1 MPAKPKSQPKPAPR
15 KADRSKTDRT
25 PSSASIGLA
34 AGALAV
40 LGGLAAAFR
49 FGVFDRTIAKA
60 TRTANEHPVPDLA
73 TTKPHND
80 GSARAPE
87 AFRPDPTATISAG
100 ERDAFRP
107 VTVPVGGNPD
117 KHSEAVH

>member
-1 MPAKPKSQPKPAPR
+1 MAAKAKNSAKPAPR
-15 KADRSKTDRT
+15 GNARPKTEQTGRGAT
-25 PSSASIGLA
+25 IGLA

-49 FGVFDRTIAKA
+49 FGAFDRALAKVSSTGA
-60 TRTANEHPVPDLA
+60 EHAVPDLA
-73 TTKPHND
+73 LDKPHND

-87 AFRPDPTATISAG
+87 AFRPDPTASISAA

-107 VTVPVGGNPD
+107 ATVPVGGTPD
-117 KHSEAVH
+117 RRTDAVH